1 MSINLLESIHVGA
14 RYSAKD
20 LSDRMVLRHVGEL
33 PLNSLQSLRDTV
45 VRRRGTENIFDGADP
60 RAARTACPSSLW
72 SIARR
77 KLDQINRVG
86 NLMDLASQGSL
97 FS

>member
-45 VRRRGTENIFDGADP
+45 VRRFAEP
-60 RAARTACPSSLW
+60 RIYSMART
-72 SIARR
+72 
-77 KLDQINRVG
+77 QEQ
-86 NLMDLASQGSL
+86 LA
-97 FS
+97 